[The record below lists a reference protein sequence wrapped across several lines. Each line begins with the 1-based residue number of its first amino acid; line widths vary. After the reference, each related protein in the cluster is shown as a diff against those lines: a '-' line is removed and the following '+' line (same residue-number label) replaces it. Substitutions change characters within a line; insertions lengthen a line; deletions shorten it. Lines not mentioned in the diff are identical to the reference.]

1 LQIFKVILM
10 MAVLVTVTA
19 GSPAGAERLRV
30 IPVPPHVIPQWTP
43 MPDLPQVSHAPNL
56 PTDVFRHR
64 GRYYLLWEGI
74 WYRAKNIKG
83 PWMRL
88 DPPPAILS
96 QINPSYLKTR
106 AKGGAQPP
114 TATPPGQ
121 PRPEEMLLTPDGKP
135 AVPPPTAPTPPT
147 PPTPPEGASVPPP
160 QAPVAPEAA
169 APPPPPEA
177 PPPEAEPT
185 PPQPPESADP
195 QPPEPPAQPPESQE
209 SAPQAVPEGKMPKA
223 M

>member
-1 LQIFKVILM
+1 MKMPLAKSGPQILKFILM
-10 MAVLVTVTA
+10 MAVLAAVTA
-19 GSPAGAERLRV
+19 GSPAGAERLRI
-30 IPVPPHVIPQWTP
+30 IPVPPHVVPQWTP

-83 PWMRL
+83 PWMHV

-106 AKGGAQPP
+106 PKGGVQPP
-114 TATPPGQ
+114 GAEAPGQ
-121 PRPEEMLLTPDGKP
+121 PPPGEVLLTPDGKP
-135 AVPPPTAPTPPT
+135 AVPPPAAPTPPI
-147 PPTPPEGASVPPP
+147 PPDGATVTPP
-160 QAPVAPEAA
+160 QAPAPPETP

-177 PPPEAEPT
+177 T

-195 QPPEPPAQPPESQE
+195 QPPAPPAQPPDSQE
-209 SAPQAVPEGKMPKA
+209 SAPLAVPEGSMPKA